1 MVFTCGSQERL
12 SWTLAYLFSSKS
24 FPESPQEPQQH
35 ISRGPE
41 SPTVPQHMPAWWG
54 EGLGGGGIE
63 RKGWGWR
70 HEVTAG
76 QGLPGLPA
84 PPFTPGVSG
93 GGGVQEQPDLRH
105 WRRESIF
112 KHRTVQSVRD
122 HPLPSCG
129 TDTLRAGR
137 AALIVCI
144 NEETGQVF
152 LFKGGKESCLLSS
165 CVTS

>member
-24 FPESPQEPQQH
+24 FPESPREPQQH

-41 SPTVPQHMPAWWG
+41 NPQSLSTCQLGGEKGG
-54 EGLGGGGIE
+54 EGEAERGRDGGGDMKLLLVRGSL
-63 RKGWGWR
+63 
-70 HEVTAG
+70 AC
-76 QGLPGLPA
+76 LPLPSRR
-84 PPFTPGVSG
+84 GVSG
-93 GGGVQEQPDLRH
+93 GGGVHEQPDLRH
-105 WRRESIF
+105 WRCESIF

-122 HPLPSCG
+122 HPTPSCG
-129 TDTLRAGR
+129 TDTLSAGW

-144 NEETGQVF
+144 REETGQVF